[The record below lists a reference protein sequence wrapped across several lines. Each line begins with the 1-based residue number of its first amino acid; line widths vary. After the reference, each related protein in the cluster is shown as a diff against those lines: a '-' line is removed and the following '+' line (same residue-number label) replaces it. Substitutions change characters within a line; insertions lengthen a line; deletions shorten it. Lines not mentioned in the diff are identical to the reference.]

1 MGRGSDVAQ
10 NSATQSQNT
19 ASGLTGNANSLYGN
33 LAPMLTSQAAHPA
46 GFSPADEASMET
58 GAMDTAG
65 GSEAGAVGEGNLE
78 AARTRNAG
86 GFGQAV
92 SDASRGAGETLSRGL
107 LGVRNANA
115 NLKNQQQNEALG
127 GLEGLYGT
135 NVGGAN
141 SALGN
146 VAPLVN
152 ADTNAENA
160 SWDAFNNIT
169 GAIDN
174 TAKAASGFV
183 TPCWIAEVLYG
194 IDDPRT
200 HTIRAWLRG
209 PFRDTVAGSSLVT
222 LYLAIG
228 RPVAW
233 VARRSSWLR
242 AALKPLFDA
251 ALRKATGC

>member
-1 MGRGSDVAQ
+1 MGRGSQPAES
-10 NSATQSQNT
+10 SATQSQNT
-19 ASGLTGNANSLYGN
+19 ATGLTSNANSLYGN

-65 GSEAGAVGEGNLE
+65 GSQAAAVGAGNLE

-115 NLKNQQQNEALG
+115 NLKQHQHDEALG
-127 GLEGLYGT
+127 GLQGLYGT

-141 SALGN
+141 QALGN

-152 ADTNAENA
+152 ADNSAENA
-160 SWDAFNNIT
+160 SWAPFNNIT
-169 GAIDN
+169 GAIFGAAN
-174 TAKAASGFV
+174 AAS
-183 TPCWIAEVLYG
+183 
-194 IDDPRT
+194 
-200 HTIRAWLRG
+200 
-209 PFRDTVAGSSLVT
+209 AG
-222 LYLAIG
+222 
-228 RPVAW
+228 
-233 VARRSSWLR
+233 
-242 AALKPLFDA
+242 K
-251 ALRKATGC
+251 KAFG

>member
-19 ASGLTGNANSLYGN
+19 ATGLTSNANSLYST
-33 LAPMLTSQAAHPA
+33 LAPTLMSEAAHPA
-46 GFSPADEASMET
+46 GFSPTDEAALET

-65 GSEAGAVGEGNLE
+65 GSEAAAVGQGNLE

-92 SDASRGAGETLSRGL
+92 SDAARGAGETLSRGL
-107 LGVRNANA
+107 LGVRGANA
-115 NLKNQQQNEALG
+115 SLKQHQHDAALG

-152 ADTNAENA
+152 ADTQAENA

-169 GAIDN
+169 GAIN
-174 TAKAASGFV
+174 QAASTGAKAFAG
-183 TPCWIAEVLYG
+183 CWIAEAIYG

-200 HTIRAWLRG
+200 HLVRAWLNG
-209 PFRDTVAGSSLVT
+209 PFRETKIGNAVMSV
-222 LYLAIG
+222 YLAIG
-228 RPVAW
+228 RQIAW
-233 VARRSSWLR
+233 MARRSSMLR

-251 ALRKATGC
+251 ALRKATK

>member
-10 NSATQSQNT
+10 NSATQSQST

-33 LAPMLTSQAAHPA
+33 LAPMLTSQAAYPV
-46 GFSPADEASMET
+46 GFSPEDESSMET

-115 NLKNQQQNEALG
+115 NLKQRQHDEAIG
-127 GLEGLYGT
+127 GLEGLYNT
-135 NVGGAN
+135 NVSGAN
-141 SALGN
+141 QALGN

-152 ADTNAENA
+152 SDTNAENA
-160 SWDAFNNIT
+160 SWAPFTDIT
-169 GAIDN
+169 GAIIGGAN
-174 TAKAASGFV
+174 AAS
-183 TPCWIAEVLYG
+183 
-194 IDDPRT
+194 
-200 HTIRAWLRG
+200 
-209 PFRDTVAGSSLVT
+209 AG
-222 LYLAIG
+222 
-228 RPVAW
+228 
-233 VARRSSWLR
+233 
-242 AALKPLFDA
+242 K
-251 ALRKATGC
+251 KAFG

>member
-19 ASGLTGNANSLYGN
+19 ATGLTKNANSLYGN

-46 GFSPADEASMET
+46 GFSPADEAAMET

-65 GSEAGAVGEGNLE
+65 GSQAAAVGQGNLE

-107 LGVRNANA
+107 LGVRGANA
-115 NLKNQQQNEALG
+115 KLKQQQHDEALG

-135 NVGGAN
+135 NVGGSN
-141 SALGN
+141 QALGN
-146 VAPLVN
+146 VAPLIN
-152 ADTNAENA
+152 ADTNAQNA

-169 GAIDN
+169 GAITN
-174 TAKAASGFV
+174 AAKSASGFKGMG
-183 TPCWIAEVLYG
+183 A
-194 IDDPRT
+194 
-200 HTIRAWLRG
+200 
-209 PFRDTVAGSSLVT
+209 
-222 LYLAIG
+222 
-228 RPVAW
+228 
-233 VARRSSWLR
+233 
-242 AALKPLFDA
+242 
-251 ALRKATGC
+251 

>member
-1 MGRGSDVAQ
+1 MGRGSSVAE

-19 ASGLTGNANSLYGN
+19 ATGLTGNANSLYST
-33 LAPMLTSQAAHPA
+33 LAPTLMSEAAHPA
-46 GFSPADEASMET
+46 GFSPTDEAALET

-65 GSEAGAVGEGNLE
+65 GSEAAAVGQGNLE

-92 SDASRGAGETLSRGL
+92 SDAARGAGETLSRGL
-107 LGVRNANA
+107 LGVRGANA
-115 NLKNQQQNEALG
+115 SLKQHQHDAALG

-135 NVGGAN
+135 NVSGAN

-169 GAIDN
+169 GAISGA
-174 TAKAASGFV
+174 AKAASGF
-183 TPCWIAEVLYG
+183 PKLG
-194 IDDPRT
+194 
-200 HTIRAWLRG
+200 G
-209 PFRDTVAGSSLVT
+209 G
-222 LYLAIG
+222 
-228 RPVAW
+228 
-233 VARRSSWLR
+233 
-242 AALKPLFDA
+242 
-251 ALRKATGC
+251 